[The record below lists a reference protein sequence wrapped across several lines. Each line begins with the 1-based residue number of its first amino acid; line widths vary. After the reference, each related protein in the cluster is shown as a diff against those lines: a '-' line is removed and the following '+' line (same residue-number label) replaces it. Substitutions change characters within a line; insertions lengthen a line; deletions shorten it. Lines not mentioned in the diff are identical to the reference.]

1 MQIKE
6 FKYHRG
12 CSASVYPF
20 DQAFTHVTAEAHQ
33 QFGEEGMTYGVN
45 WPSIG
50 SVPAEEARQ
59 FAAAIIAACE
69 WLEKQKE
76 EASCRS

>member
-1 MQIKE
+1 MNIKE

-12 CSASVYPF
+12 YSASVYPF
-20 DQAFTHVTAEAHQ
+20 DQTFTHITAEAHQ

-50 SVPAEEARQ
+50 SVSTDEARH
-59 FAAAIIAACE
+59 FAAGIIAACD
-69 WLEKQKE
+69 WLESKKRE
-76 EASCRS
+76 VENAG